1 MAKLTPNVPYED
13 LGDRHQIAEF
23 SAAWVMES
31 RESVSYLAL
40 SDFRPER
47 CGSTVNRWA
56 SFEDIE
62 ALAGELPMLPLRSYQ
77 IGCEQGV
84 VVVDAAVIDRF

>member
-13 LGDRHQIAEF
+13 LGGRHQIAEF

-31 RESVSYLAL
+31 SESVSYFAF
-40 SDFRPER
+40 SDFRPEL
-47 CGSTVNRWA
+47 CGSEVLRRA
-56 SFEDIE
+56 SFGDIE
-62 ALAGELPMLPLRSYQ
+62 ALAGELPMLPLRSYR

-84 VVVDAAVIDRF
+84 VFVEVAVLDRF